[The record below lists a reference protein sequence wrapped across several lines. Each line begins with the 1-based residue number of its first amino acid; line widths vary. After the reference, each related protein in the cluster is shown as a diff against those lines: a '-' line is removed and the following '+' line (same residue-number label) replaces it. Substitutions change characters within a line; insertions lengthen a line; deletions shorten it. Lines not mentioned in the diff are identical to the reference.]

1 MTAFWNDLID
11 RLKHRKSEDFTK
23 MQVIVH
29 DGGPRKTDG
38 QPQLAWVRVTGGTDD
53 LFSGVVL
60 DRPARLRRVRKG
72 SRISFLVPKSGQYA
86 LQVSSR
92 YLEERSSWR
101 LLMPCNQCGLSELFD
116 PPSELVAEI
125 FPAMTS
131 EDLAQGFTFTTRC
144 GWCGGGLVVRIKR
157 THWPWTK

>member
-11 RLKHRKSEDFTK
+11 QLKHGKSEDFTK

-29 DGGPRKTDG
+29 EGGPLETDR
-38 QPQLAWVRVTGGTDD
+38 QPQLAWVRVTGGADD
-53 LFSGVVL
+53 RFSGVVL
-60 DRPARLRRVRKG
+60 DKLARLRRVRKG
-72 SRISFLVPKSGQYA
+72 SRISFLVPKNGPYA
-86 LQVSSR
+86 LQVSSS

-116 PPSELVAEI
+116 PPSALVAGI
-125 FPAMTS
+125 FPTMTS

-144 GWCGGGLVVRIKR
+144 GWCGGLVVRIKR
-157 THWPWTK
+157 TRWPWTK